1 MASAAGLLIEVDGG
15 GGVGIELTC
24 QVCGKVEQVD
34 KWRPEYE
41 EVQEGKEPPYIC
53 ASCEAKI
60 RAEIQ
65 HHPAE
70 G

>member
-1 MASAAGLLIEVDGG
+1 VS
-15 GGVGIELTC
+15 IELTC

-41 EVQEGKEPPYIC
+41 EVQEGKKPPYIC